1 MMNHAPTAHLL
12 AFFRQHPASA
22 YLIGFSGGMDSHVLL
37 HACASLRGQYPHLS
51 FRALHIDHGLQ
62 PDSAAWAEHC
72 RAVCLSLNIPF
83 ALEHLHLA
91 VPSGA
96 SLEAVA
102 RTARYA
108 AFSQHLQAGEILL
121 TAHHQNDQA
130 ETLLLHL
137 LRGSGVD
144 GLAAMPEVRPLAQGS
159 LGRPLLA
166 CSRAQLA
173 AYANQHR
180 LNVIDDPSNLDSRFD
195 RNFLRHQVVPL
206 LEQRWPALGK
216 TLARAARL
224 QAESRQLLEGF
235 LRDTLKAMHGS
246 QPGTLS
252 VSKLLEQ
259 ETVMQKALLREWLVQ
274 GGFRLPEEKKLLHVL
289 HDVLLCSADATPCV
303 QWEGCEIRRYRDDVY
318 AMPPLSAHDSAQVL
332 VWDVSQPLLIP
343 ALGQTLV
350 PEMLGKWRQQLE
362 DCPETVTVRFR
373 QGGESMFIPYRG
385 GHHALKHLL
394 QERGIPPW
402 TRGRLPL
409 VYVGERLVS
418 IPGVLHVEVENGKG

>member
-1 MMNHAPTAHLL
+1 
-12 AFFRQHPASA
+12 
-22 YLIGFSGGMDSHVLL
+22 LL

-62 PDSAAWAEHC
+62 AASVAWAEHC

-91 VPSGA
+91 VPPGA

-144 GLAAMPEVRPLAQGS
+144 GLAAMPEVRPFAQGS

-224 QAESRQLLEGF
+224 QGDSRTLLAGF
-235 LRDTLKAMHGS
+235 LREKLSSLHGAK
-246 QPGTLS
+246 PDTLS
-252 VSKLLEQ
+252 VSKLLALDG
-259 ETVMQKALLREWLVQ
+259 VMQKAVLREWLVQ
-274 GGFRLPEEKKLLHVL
+274 LGFRLPEEKKLRQVL
-289 HDVLLCSADATPCV
+289 HDVLQARVDAIPCV

-318 AMPPLSAHDSAQVL
+318 AMPPLSVHDPKQVL
-332 VWDVSQPLLIP
+332 VWDTRQPLVI
-343 ALGQTLV
+343 ASLGRTLV
-350 PEMLGKWRQQLE
+350 AEVGY
-362 DCPETVTVRFR
+362 PETVTVRFR
-373 QGGESMFIPYRG
+373 QGGESVYLPQRG
-385 GHHALKHLL
+385 GHHSLKHLL
-394 QERGIPPW
+394 QEWGVPPW
-402 TRGRLPL
+402 ERERLPL
-409 VYVGERLVS
+409 VYVGERL
-418 IPGVLHVEVENGKG
+418 IGLHPCFELQTDNPFKVPRIVGD